1 MSVRKDE
8 NEELPFYGPFS
19 LKVKLAQTVK
29 KEDFQILEQV
39 ILECGTKIKWT
50 DDGDNILS
58 SSHDGEKPCCPPF
71 LTSVSPVVP
80 PFISRP
86 LTRRK

>member
-1 MSVRKDE
+1 MKNCHSAGTFSE
-8 NEELPFYGPFS
+8 SEIGPNS
-19 LKVKLAQTVK
+19 E
-29 KEDFQILEQV
+29 KEDFQMLEQAR
-39 ILECGTKIKWT
+39 LECGTKIKWT
-50 DDGDNILS
+50 DDGNNILS
-58 SSHDGEKPCCPPF
+58 SSHDGKKPCCPPF